1 MCVCVCERERERACA
16 WTVRRANKRRR
27 MRSRTQPPGARGRG
41 RGGLRRNTRD
51 PPPPLLSVPRRP
63 ARRSPSES
71 RSTKET
77 PLTGHEVKAERAQ
90 QEEIEAVVII
100 LEHGCDL
107 PSSVNALGLLLL
119 SSSGGRLW
127 RRLGGAVP
135 GDDGRERVGGGAG
148 CSGVLAYW
156 RRTCTLVR

>member
-1 MCVCVCERERERACA
+1 VCVCVRERERERESMRMDCA
-16 WTVRRANKRRR
+16 ASEQEAADAIENSAAGRAR
-27 MRSRTQPPGARGRG
+27 PGAGWIEEEHAG
-41 RGGLRRNTRD
+41 

-77 PLTGHEVKAERAQ
+77 PLTGHEVEAERAQ
-90 QEEIEAVVII
+90 QEKIEAVVII

-127 RRLGGAVP
+127 RRF
-135 GDDGRERVGGGAG
+135 GGGR
-148 CSGVLAYW
+148 SGG
-156 RRTCTLVR
+156 